1 MTVGV
6 KIDGGGGGEETDNAE
21 TIGRSDDD
29 GDTKKT
35 TAPVPTFIKLSPR
48 DNWWG

>member
-1 MTVGV
+1 M
-6 KIDGGGGGEETDNAE
+6 GEEVKTTDNAE

-35 TAPVPTFIKLSPR
+35 TTAPVPTFIKLSPT